1 MKAYSVKAFRISASV
16 PFRGS
21 IRNCNVMRVRL
32 VVFAAATALLLPTLA
47 AAQVATIQLTAT
59 DVFDPYGLFSSTP
72 VGAFLSS
79 GTVTCPGTQ
88 ATGNPMQP
96 CPPGSR
102 MNFRDVSWKS
112 RVMSPSALLT
122 GWFYSEGNNNLDAD
136 ATGPVWGT
144 FRIELDAGG
153 VWEGGWTA
161 DRSKTESVWIVRAR
175 GIGRGKGGSVDGMHL
190 QFTEVAPTPAFM
202 PIVYL
207 GSMDA
212 EILVPPSR

>member
-1 MKAYSVKAFRISASV
+1 MRNYKFVPVK
-16 PFRGS
+16 S
-21 IRNCNVMRVRL
+21 ILLTAAL
-32 VVFAAATALLLPTLA
+32 VCLLPTIA
-47 AAQVATIQLTAT
+47 AAQAVTTQLTAT
-59 DVFDPYGLFSSTP
+59 DVFNPYGLFGSAP

-88 ATGNPMQP
+88 PTGNPMQP

-122 GWFYSEGNNNLDAD
+122 GWLYSEGNNNLDAD

-153 VWEGGWTA
+153 VWEGSWTA
-161 DRSKTESVWIVRAR
+161 DRSKTEDVWIVSMR

-190 QFTEVAPTPAFM
+190 RLKEVAPTPTFM

-207 GSMDA
+207 GSIDA
-212 EILVPPSR
+212 EILVPHSR

>member
-1 MKAYSVKAFRISASV
+1 M
-16 PFRGS
+16 
-21 IRNCNVMRVRL
+21 RNCNFVRVRF
-32 VVFAAATALLLPTLA
+32 VVFAAALVCLLPIIA
-47 AAQVATIQLTAT
+47 AAQAITTQLTAT
-59 DVFDPYGLFSSTP
+59 DVFDPYGLFGSAP

-88 ATGNPMQP
+88 PTGNPMQP

-112 RVMSPSALLT
+112 RVVSPSALLT
-122 GWFYSEGNNNLDAD
+122 GWFNLEGNNNLDAD

-153 VWEGGWTA
+153 VWEGSWTA
-161 DRSKTESVWIVRAR
+161 DRSKPENVWVVRLR
-175 GIGRGKGGSVDGMHL
+175 GIGLGRGGNVDGMHL
-190 QFTEVAPTPAFM
+190 RFTEVAPTPTFM
-202 PIVYL
+202 PIFYI
-207 GSMDA
+207 GSIDA